1 MPRLPRLFRRTVSTG
16 STRPTGQTRARRTAT
31 VGTVALVAVAALSGC
46 SADHL
51 GAAAVVDGHRIST
64 DQLQKMTRGY
74 LAVVPDAESGD
85 AQLRILERMILS
97 RVIDAEAQK
106 LGVHAPP
113 ARVAKE
119 RDRLLPSVGG
129 RKGLVKQLAAGQ
141 PPTVLA
147 PSYVD
152 RWFKDRVLYTRIATR
167 LAGSGD
173 PTSSQNINRTT
184 RALIKTGRQLDVD
197 VNPRYGTWNPRRGLS
212 PLVSGGLSKT
222 VAELNS

>member
-1 MPRLPRLFRRTVSTG
+1 MPRLTRRTRSTRWTRTAAVGAAALLAG
-16 STRPTGQTRARRTAT
+16 STLA
-31 VGTVALVAVAALSGC
+31 GC

-64 DQLQKMTRGY
+64 DELQEATRGY
-74 LAVVPDAESGD
+74 LAVVPDAESGE

-97 RVIDAEAQK
+97 RVIDAEAAK
-106 LGVHAPP
+106 LGVHASP

-129 RKGLVKQLAAGQ
+129 RKGLVRELASGQ
-141 PPTVLA
+141 QSIVLA

-152 RWFKDRVLYTRIATR
+152 RWFKDRVLYTRIAR
-167 LAGSGD
+167 QLAAGGD
-173 PTSSQNINRTT
+173 PTSSENITRTT
-184 RALIKTGRQLDVD
+184 RALIKTGRSLDVN
-197 VNPRYGTWNPRRGLS
+197 VNPRYGTWNPRQGLT

-222 VAELNS
+222 VAELNR